1 MEKEIFSAKKK
12 EEEKI
17 MRKELIICIIVI
29 IFVIVANIFTQGYT
43 RKTIENLVGK
53 LQELRQKL
61 LEDNIDRNKIED
73 EMKNIMSA
81 WANYFNKLAY
91 FIEHDELEKAETE
104 LTTLKANIE
113 IQEYE
118 EGVLDVDKA
127 IFILNHIKEKFR
139 IEIKNIF

>member
-1 MEKEIFSAKKK
+1 
-12 EEEKI
+12 
-17 MRKELIICIIVI
+17 MRKELIICVIVI
-29 IFVIVANIFTQGYT
+29 IFVIIANIVTQGYT
-43 RKTIENLVGK
+43 KRTIEDLTEE
-53 LQELRQKL
+53 LQELRQML
-61 LEDNIDRNKIED
+61 LEDKED
-73 EMKNIMSA
+73 KNIVEDKIKSIMNM

-118 EGVLDVDKA
+118 EGVIDIDKT
-127 IFILNHIKEKFR
+127 IFILNHIKEKFK

>member
-1 MEKEIFSAKKK
+1 
-12 EEEKI
+12 
-17 MRKELIICIIVI
+17 MRKELIICSIVI

-43 RKTIENLVGK
+43 RKTIEDLVGK

-61 LEDNIDRNKIED
+61 LEDNIDKNKIED

-118 EGVLDVDKA
+118 EGVLDIDKT